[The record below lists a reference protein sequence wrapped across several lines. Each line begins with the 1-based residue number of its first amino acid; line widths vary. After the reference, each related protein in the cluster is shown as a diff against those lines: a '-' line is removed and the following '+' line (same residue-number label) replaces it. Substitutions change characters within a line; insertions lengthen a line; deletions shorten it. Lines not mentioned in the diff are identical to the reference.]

1 MYTMSGTGVTN
12 FEFTDGNVLPNTVT
26 NATSGGDNINVFKDG
41 YVPSQIGGKSH
52 RKVSNRKGK
61 TMRKSKKG
69 KKGKKTNK
77 SRKNTTRN
85 RRK

>member
-12 FEFTDGNVLPNTVT
+12 FEFTEGNVLPNTVT
-26 NATSGGDNINVFKDG
+26 TATSGGDNINVFKDG

-52 RKVSNRKGK
+52 RKVSSRKGK
-61 TMRKSKKG
+61 TMRKS

>member
-1 MYTMSGTGVTN
+1 MSGTGVTDV
-12 FEFTDGNVLPNTVT
+12 EFSQGNVLSDTVT
-26 NATSGGDNINVFKDG
+26 TATSGGDNVNVFKDS
-41 YVPSQIGGKSH
+41 YVPAQTGGKSH
-52 RKVSNRKGK
+52 RKMSSRKGK
-61 TMRKSKKG
+61 TMRKSKKS